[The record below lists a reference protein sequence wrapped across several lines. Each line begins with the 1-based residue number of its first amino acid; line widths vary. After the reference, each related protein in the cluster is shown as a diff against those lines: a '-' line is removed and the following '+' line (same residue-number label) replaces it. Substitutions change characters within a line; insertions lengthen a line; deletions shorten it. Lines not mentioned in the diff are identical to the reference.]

1 MPDTTTF
8 LSLSNSILRD
18 ADDVTPGRVLWKHTR
33 PDPVPVRVQLNVQPA
48 DIITVFDTMRGRK
61 LEDGGRR

>member
-18 ADDVTPGRVLWKHTR
+18 ADDDTEEGALEPH
-33 PDPVPVRVQLNVQPA
+33 PDPVPLRVQLNVQPA